1 VKFEGKLREVEL
13 GFIFYPQMRNLNGV
27 MINMRIAMIGWEYP
41 PFKAGG
47 LATHCYG
54 LTRSLSGK
62 NVKVYFFM
70 PKTKHAAN
78 SDRPNLVITEVG
90 ETEIF
95 PYDRPE
101 DKALAGNFFEAV
113 HRYNR
118 LVVAKVKA
126 VIKAEGKFDFIHAH
140 DWLTMEAATILK
152 EDLGIPM
159 VLTIHSTEY
168 DRSGW
173 LNPNQWFIDI
183 EKEGMEKADGII
195 AVSHFTK
202 RVIVEKYGI
211 NPEVISVVHNAV
223 YPIPEGKKQK
233 IVLFLGRLT
242 IQKGAEFFLKA
253 ARKVLDYEPDVR
265 FVVAGVG
272 DMLPRL
278 IDQAIDLDISNRI
291 IFTGRLTEDEVKHIY
306 GISSV
311 YVMPS
316 VSEPFGI
323 TALEAIS
330 AGTPTIA
337 SKTAGVCETFNN
349 CLKVDFWDTDEI
361 ASKIISLLRYECLRK
376 TLTENGKQEIE
387 LFTWDNVAGKTID
400 VYNGIDI
407 ARLKRQLKE
416 REKIYKW
423 NQKLASRAYEPTLT
437 LKTKKVR
444 KSKC

>member
-1 VKFEGKLREVEL
+1 
-13 GFIFYPQMRNLNGV
+13 M
-27 MINMRIAMIGWEYP
+27 MIDMRIAMIGWEYP
-41 PFKAGG
+41 PFKSGG

-54 LTRSLSGK
+54 LTRSLADK

-70 PKTKHAAN
+70 PKTKHTAN
-78 SDRPNLVITEVG
+78 SDQPNLVINEVG

-113 HRYNR
+113 HRYNQ
-118 LVVAKVKA
+118 LVVAKVRA
-126 VIKAEGKFDFIHAH
+126 VAKAEGKFDFIHAH

-152 EDLGIPM
+152 EEMGVPM

-183 EKEGMEKADGII
+183 EKKGMEKADKII
-195 AVSHFTK
+195 AVSNFTK

-211 NPEVISVVHNAV
+211 NPDIISVVHNAV
-223 YPIPEGKKQK
+223 YPIAEGKKQE

-253 ARKVLDYEPDVR
+253 AKKVLDNEPDVR
-265 FVVAGVG
+265 FVVAGIG
-272 DMLPRL
+272 DMLPCL
-278 IDQAIDLDISNRI
+278 IDQAVDLGISNRV
-291 IFTGRLTEDEVKHIY
+291 IFTGHLTEDEVKHIY

-337 SKTAGVCETFNN
+337 SKTAGVCETFSN
-349 CLKVDFWDTDEI
+349 CLKVDFWDSDEM
-361 ASKIISLLRYECLRK
+361 ASKILSLLRYESLRES
-376 TLTENGKQEIE
+376 LAENGKKEVE
-387 LFTWDNVAGKTID
+387 LFTWDNVAGKTLD
-400 VYNGIDI
+400 VYNGINVE
-407 ARLKRQLKE
+407 RLKKQLKE
-416 REKIYKW
+416 REKIYEW
-423 NQKLASRAYEPTLT
+423 NQKRTSRVNNSTLT
-437 LKTKKVR
+437 LKTKKVK